1 MEQNQEMKPPIA
13 DFMQQPFWATDDKI
27 VVTGKDFE
35 VLYNFVSSFGPAV
48 DAARKAM
55 QDNIS
60 NEVIKMRY
68 VREDGTEVPQA
79 EVDKYKADFDAYV
92 AKIRAGIQPVSK
104 NAEPSKHDNSSNEV
118 IVRQMP
124 GTQPIEEDVP
134 QMPEPQQFPE
144 ESPVKQEILDG
155 PSPNISPTIAESP
168 TE

>member
-1 MEQNQEMKPPIA
+1 MEQNQEMKAPIA

-27 VVTGKDFE
+27 VITGKEFE

-60 NEVIKMRY
+60 SGVIKMRY

-92 AKIRAGIQPVSK
+92 AKIRAGMQQPI
-104 NAEPSKHDNSSNEV
+104 NEPATPLN
-118 IVRQMP
+118 VRQMP
-124 GTQPIEEDVP
+124 GTQPIEEDVS
-134 QMPEPQQFPE
+134 QMPKPQQFPE
-144 ESPVKQEILDG
+144 ESPVDQEVLEG
-155 PSPNISPTIAESP
+155 PIPDIAPTTGEGP